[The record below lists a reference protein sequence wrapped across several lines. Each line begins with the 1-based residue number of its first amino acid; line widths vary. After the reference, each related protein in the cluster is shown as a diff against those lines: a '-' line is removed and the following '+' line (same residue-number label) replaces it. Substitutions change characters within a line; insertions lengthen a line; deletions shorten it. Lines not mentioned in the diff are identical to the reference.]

1 MLKTHCDK
9 CDKVVDYSPRA
20 IFKGYSDYT
29 GNAVIFDKVF
39 CQDCTATFN
48 LGKLSQDI
56 KRLVIVTKF
65 EEG

>member
-1 MLKTHCDK
+1 MIKLHCDK
-9 CDKVVDYSPRA
+9 CDKVIDDSPRA

-29 GNAVIFDKVF
+29 GKEGLILDKVL
-39 CQDCTATFN
+39 CQDCTAKFD

-65 EEG
+65 

>member
-1 MLKTHCDK
+1 MLRLHCDK
-9 CDKVVDYSPRA
+9 CDKIIDNSPRA

-29 GNAVIFDKVF
+29 GEVLIFDKVF

-48 LGKLSQDI
+48 LEKLSQDI

-65 EEG
+65 